1 MAIDGVGR
9 PTKQQADDKKR
20 LNAYQECIAAYE
32 RTFKSWES
40 RCDRIIKRYRDDR
53 TASDGKLC
61 RFNIM
66 WANVQILVP
75 ATFSRLPQPDVS
87 RRFRDNDPV
96 GRVASLILER
106 ALDYEIEHYPDYRAT
121 LSQSVQDRFL
131 GGRATAWA
139 RYEPHI
145 RATQQ
150 NLPTDGAEITEDADE
165 PDEELD
171 YECAPIDYVHWK
183 DFGHQVA
190 RTWEEV
196 TKVWRNVY
204 LTHDAC
210 VARFGKELGN
220 KIPVDTTPSDMKKEL
235 AESADYARAKITE
248 LWDKERMQAVWIH
261 AQLGFLDQR
270 DDPLNLEGFFPC
282 PRPLY
287 ATLTNESLIPVPD
300 FALYQDQA
308 RELDTLADRIDG
320 LVRALQVKGMYDS
333 AIPEL
338 ARLFTEG
345 SNTDM
350 IPVKNWAA
358 FSEKNGLKGAIDLI
372 DLKNIADAL
381 KEAYLAMEQIK
392 GQVYEIT
399 GVADITRGQSDPNET
414 LGAQQLKANYA
425 GLRLKSYQSEVALF
439 ATEAL
444 RLKAQIM
451 CGKFDPQTLIK
462 MSAAEQLNPA
472 DQQYLQPAMEL
483 LIGERLQNPEARAE
497 NPLRS
502 FRIDIAADTLVQLD
516 EEAEKASRVEFLT
529 AVGTYMEKAMPIVQ
543 AVPDAGGVVIDLLK
557 FGVTGFKVG
566 KQIEGALDEA
576 LDKMRAAA
584 AQPKPPPPDP
594 AMAKVQAAAAHAQ
607 AQQQIDAK
615 HAADDLQLTH
625 QREQA
630 KLITDAQAEQ
640 GRQQLEREKIAGQLA
655 NDRAKGMA
663 EIALKRELGHRQV
676 DVSKETEFTKIDAQ
690 KDTQEH
696 EQKVLEADNMNVE
709 GVKKLIEESTKS
721 NMETQKSM
729 QDAMKELKDLA
740 TTIAQAA
747 KDNARLRRRVP
758 VRDPNGRI
766 THADE
771 QYLN

>member
-1 MAIDGVGR
+1 MAIDGKGR
-9 PTKQQADDKKR
+9 PTKEQAADKKR
-20 LNAYQECIAAYE
+20 LNGYQECIAAYE

-40 RCDRIIKRYRDDR
+40 RVNRILKRYRDDR
-53 TASDGKLC
+53 TASDGELC
-61 RFNIM
+61 RFNIL
-66 WANVQILVP
+66 WANVQTLVP

-87 RRFRDNDPV
+87 RSFRDNDPV

-106 ALDYEIEHYPDYRAT
+106 ALENEIKNYPDYRAT
-121 LSQSVQDRFL
+121 LNQSVHDRFL

-139 RYEPHI
+139 RYEPHM
-145 RATQQ
+145 RAAAEGV
-150 NLPTDGAEITEDADE
+150 PTDGTQISEDADE

-171 YECAPIDYVHWK
+171 YECAPVDYVHWK
-183 DFGHQVA
+183 DFGHNIS

-196 TKVWRNVY
+196 TKVWRTVY
-204 LTHDAC
+204 LTREAC
-210 VARFGKELGN
+210 IERFGAEVGG
-220 KIPVDTTPSDMKKEL
+220 KIPVDTTPDDMKKDQS
-235 AESADYARAKITE
+235 ESSDYARAKVTE
-248 LWDKERMQAVWIH
+248 LWDKTVKQAVWIH
-261 AQLGFLDQR
+261 AQMGFLDKR
-270 DDPLNLEGFFPC
+270 DDPLGLEGFFPC

-300 FALYQDQA
+300 FVLYQDQA
-308 RELDTLADRIDG
+308 RELDLLADRING

-345 SNTDM
+345 QNTDM

-372 DLKNIADAL
+372 DLTNIVNGL
-381 KEAYLAMEQIK
+381 EQAYLAMSQIK
-392 GQVYEIT
+392 AQVYEIT

-425 GLRLKSYQSEVALF
+425 GLRLKSYQGEVALF

-444 RLKAQIM
+444 RLKAQII
-451 CGKFDPQTLIK
+451 CNKFDPQVLAK
-462 MSAAEQLNPA
+462 MAAVEQLNPA
-472 DQQYLQPAMEL
+472 DQQLVPQAMQL
-483 LIGERLQNPEARAE
+483 LLGERATNPDADSI

-516 EEAEKASRVEFLT
+516 EEAEKASRVEFMT
-529 AVGTYMEKAMPIVQ
+529 AVGTYLEKAAPVVQMDPQTAPLIVE
-543 AVPDAGGVVIDLLK
+543 LLK
-557 FGVTGFKVG
+557 FGVTGFRVG
-566 KQIEGALDEA
+566 KTLEGALDQA
-576 LDKMRAAA
+576 LDQLRQSAM
-584 AQPKPPPPDP
+584 QPKPPKPDP
-594 AMAKVQAAAAHAQ
+594 EMAKVQAEQQHAQ
-607 AQQQIDAK
+607 AQQQIDAQQAQAK
-615 HAADDLQLTH
+615 TQLEH
-625 QREQA
+625 QR
-630 KLITDAQAEQ
+630 AQAQLANDHAIAQ
-640 GRQQLEREKIAGQLA
+640 GQQQLERTKIAGQLA
-655 NDRAKGMA
+655 NEREHGLAKIQL
-663 EIALKRELGHRQV
+663 ERELGHRKV
-676 DVSKETEFTKIDAQ
+676 DVQKETDFTKIDVQ

-721 NMETQKSM
+721 NMETQKAL
-729 QDAMKELKDLA
+729 QEAMGQLKDLA
-740 TTIAQAA
+740 TTIAKAA
-747 KDNARLRRRVP
+747 QDNARLRRRVP